1 MNLSLL
7 HFAGKEE
14 RGSLMSE
21 NNILLFRKGQAPR
34 QIVAEAHSILGNRK
48 SQQDF
53 AGILTY
59 PDRILAVL
67 CDGMGGL
74 RGGERASRAAAT
86 MLLED
91 YDRKR
96 PVEGVMDFLCAEA
109 VRMDARVHGLT
120 TEDGKRLDAGTTMI
134 AAIVGTDG
142 RTEWI
147 SVGDSRIYLLRKG
160 VLSQLTRDHNYRS
173 YLEDALRKGTITQA
187 HYDQEINSRMV
198 EALTSYL
205 GSGNLTQIDRCRT
218 QLQLEP
224 GDQLLLSSDGLY
236 KSLSPQQIKA
246 MLTDNQIDA
255 RVSAKRLVYMA
266 LEQAVKKQDNTTVVL
281 IQYRG
286 RKTEEQ

>member
-21 NNILLFRKGQAPR
+21 NNILRFRKGQAPG
-34 QIVAEAHSILGNRK
+34 QIAAEAHSILGNRK

-74 RGGERASRAAAT
+74 RGGERASRTAAT

-109 VRMDARVHGLT
+109 VHMDARVHGLT
-120 TEDGKRLDAGTTMI
+120 TEDGKRLDAGTTMV
-134 AAIVGTDG
+134 AAVVGADG
-142 RTEWI
+142 RAEWI

-160 VLSQLTRDHNYRS
+160 VLTQLTRDHNYRS
-173 YLEDALRKGTITQA
+173 YLEDALRKGAITQA
-187 HYDQEINSRMV
+187 HYDQEINGRMV

-205 GSGNLTQIDRCRT
+205 GSGNLTQIDCCRT

-224 GDQLLLSSDGLY
+224 GDQLLMSSDGLY
-236 KSLSPQQIKA
+236 KSLSPQQMKA

-255 RVSAKRLVYMA
+255 RVSASVWYIWLWNRL
-266 LEQAVKKQDNTTVVL
+266 
-281 IQYRG
+281 
-286 RKTEEQ
+286 